1 MAHSAKVSIQM
12 RDSMGRTTTR
22 VYGLTE
28 VTTVGDAETDAAAL
42 AALLDAAS
50 ELGINKVTLLW
61 DCDVA
66 ATAPTAGSNVD
77 EGGTVS
83 GWVEVYKKKASLKVP
98 APIAASRG
106 ADGTLTLAEAN
117 LAAFLA
123 EFVTTTGTASV
134 SDGDTFAS
142 FIKGVVDKK

>member
-28 VTTVGDAETDAAAL
+28 VTTIGDAETDAAAL
-42 AALLDAAS
+42 AALLDATS
-50 ELGINKVTLLW
+50 ELGLNKVTLLW

-98 APIAASRG
+98 APIAAARVS
-106 ADGTLTLAEAN
+106 DGTLLLSQAD
-117 LAAFLA
+117 LAAFIA
-123 EFVTTTGTASV
+123 QFVVTTGTASV

>member
-28 VTTVGDAETDAAAL
+28 AATVGTAETDAAAL
-42 AALLDAAS
+42 AALLDATS

-77 EGGTVS
+77 EGGTIS
-83 GWVEVYKKKASLKVP
+83 GWVETYKKKASLKIP
-98 APIAASRG
+98 APIAASRN
-106 ADGTLTLAEAN
+106 ADGTLLLSQAD
-117 LAAFLA
+117 LAAFIA
-123 EFVTTTGTASV
+123 EFIVTTGSATV
-134 SDGDTFAS
+134 SDGDTFES
-142 FIKGVVDKK
+142 YIKGVVDKK